1 MKAETV
7 DGSSGMGGALALVS
21 QGEAVMRIENESLMQ
36 VAIQRPRDEQK
47 VLDGALKEL
56 DLVPEEAA
64 SAYYSIPY
72 KDNQSG
78 QQQMVEGPS
87 IKAAMALARRWG
99 NCSAAARVLSED
111 ATGINVEGVFI
122 DFESSFRV
130 LRPHRVNRFFKR
142 RTGQVIELSPDRLQM
157 ATQAG
162 ASKALRNAILA
173 GLPAYL
179 VNTYFKKAKTIVAGG
194 TLDERPT
201 QPEID
206 KAVRAFAPY
215 HVTAEQLEKNLELPR
230 TQWTRE
236 SIATLRGLYTALKDG
251 QTTVEEAFGGAPV
264 ADAEKAV
271 PAAGSK
277 LDQLADQMGTSA
289 QSGGD
294 HRNGAIA
301 RMLAQFERWTPVPD
315 MLQRQA
321 IYQGLF
327 SSTDLEKVD
336 VASIETA
343 VTLFTRV
350 AEGDAEAKKSVE
362 EFQAK
367 AAPKGKK

>member
-1 MKAETV
+1 MKV
-7 DGSSGMGGALALVS
+7 DQENGGGMGGAAALVS
-21 QGEAVMRIENESLMQ
+21 QGEAIVRIENETLMQ

-64 SAYYSIPY
+64 SAYYTIPY
-72 KDNQSG
+72 KDTQSG

-130 LRPHRVNRFFKR
+130 LRPHRVSRFLKR
-142 RTGQVIELSPDRLQM
+142 RDGRVLELTPDRLQM

-179 VNTYFKKAKTIVAGG
+179 VNTYFKRAKTIVAGG
-194 TLDERPT
+194 KLDERPT

-215 HVTAEQLEKNLELPR
+215 NVTAEQLEKNLELARPH
-230 TQWTRE
+230 WTRE

-251 QTTVEEAFGGAPV
+251 QTTVEEAFRAPPV
-264 ADAEKAV
+264 QASDEKA

-277 LDQLADQMGTSA
+277 LDRLADQMTA
-289 QSGGD
+289 AAPSGDNRTGV
-294 HRNGAIA
+294 IA
-301 RMLAQFERWTPVPD
+301 LMLGEMERWTPVPD

-321 IYQGLF
+321 IYEGMF
-327 SSTDLEKVD
+327 GMTDLEKVD
-336 VASIETA
+336 VASLDIA
-343 VTLFTRV
+343 VRLFQRV
-350 AEGDAEAKKSVE
+350 AEGDTEAKKSVE

-367 AAPKGKK
+367 RAQKAKK

>member
-1 MKAETV
+1 MQE
-7 DGSSGMGGALALVS
+7 DGVSSGGGAFALV
-21 QGEAVMRIENESLMQ
+21 QAGEMVMRIENDSLMQ

-56 DLVPEEAA
+56 ELVPEEAA
-64 SAYYSIPY
+64 SAYYAIPF
-72 KDNQSG
+72 KTPDG
-78 QQQMVEGPS
+78 QQQIVEGPS

-130 LRPHRVNRFFKR
+130 LRPHLVSRFLKR
-142 RTGQVIELSPDRLQM
+142 RSGQIMELTPDRLQM

-194 TLDERPT
+194 KLDERAT
-201 QPEID
+201 SAEVD
-206 KAVRAFAPY
+206 KAIRAFIPY
-215 HVTAEQLEKNLELPR
+215 NVTAEQLEKNLELPR

-236 SIATLRGLYTALKDG
+236 HIATLRGLYTALKDG
-251 QTTVEEAFGGAPV
+251 QTTVEEAFGAPSP
-264 ADAEKAV
+264 ATDGEKAA
-271 PAAGSK
+271 PPAGSK
-277 LDQLADQMGTSA
+277 LDQLADQMRTPPP
-289 QSGGD
+289 GGD
-294 HRNGAIA
+294 NRTGTIALMLGA
-301 RMLAQFERWTPVPD
+301 MERWTPVPD

-321 IYQGLF
+321 IYQGMFGTTNLE
-327 SSTDLEKVD
+327 SVDL
-336 VASIETA
+336 ASLQTA
-343 VTLFTRV
+343 VTLFQRV
-350 AEGDAEAKKSVE
+350 AEGDADAKQAVEA
-362 EFQAK
+362 FQK
-367 AAPKGKK
+367 PKTAGKK